1 MWGPVKGAVYTVWI
15 FICICMSLRVFLFA
29 KKMKFFT
36 KGGIHCISQVFPWHF
51 YFMREHSLVEL
62 TEHDGSATN
71 IIVHSM
77 YTYMYCCIHSTYK
90 CVPIMNGRRSGT
102 REKSRKQ
109 ALDSAWSM
117 EMSRLTRDGAAEPVS
132 RDQNSQARTGI
143 RNNSFS
149 FSLFS

>member
-1 MWGPVKGAVYTVWI
+1 
-15 FICICMSLRVFLFA
+15 MSLRVYLFA
-29 KKMKFFT
+29 KKMKFLT

-62 TEHDGSATN
+62 TEHDDSAAN
-71 IIVHSM
+71 IIVHSL

-90 CVPIMNGRRSGT
+90 CVRIMNGRRSGT

-109 ALDSAWSM
+109 ALGSAWSM
-117 EMSRLTRDGAAEPVS
+117 EISRLTRDGTAEPVS
-132 RDQNSQARTGI
+132 RDQKFSGANGT

-149 FSLFS
+149 LFS